1 MLSIVDIVIVN
12 WNAGEQLRDCLE
24 SIRRVDRDGFL
35 VSRVCVIDNASV
47 DNSMKGIEL
56 IELAMDL
63 QGANLA
69 VTDAAVA
76 EDRGRWQR
84 SFFTGLAST
93 IGGGTSEIQRN
104 VIAQR
109 VLGLPRAR

>member
-1 MLSIVDIVIVN
+1 MKV
-12 WNAGEQLRDCLE
+12 
-24 SIRRVDRDGFL
+24 
-35 VSRVCVIDNASV
+35 AS
-47 DNSMKGIEL
+47 SELHQIL

-69 VTDAAVA
+69 VTDPEVA
-76 EDRGRWQR
+76 EEGGRWQT
-84 SFFTGLAST
+84 SFYTGLAST

-109 VLGLPRAR
+109 VLGLPRGR